1 MTDQSK
7 RGGARKGAGRKTADG
22 ATGLVQAKVMVP
34 PEIKAWL
41 HSIGQARIRAIFQAA
56 HQAEQR
62 DGE

>member
-1 MTDQSK
+1 MDDKPQ
-7 RGGARKGAGRKTADG
+7 RGGARQGAGRKTADG
-22 ATGLVQAKVMVP
+22 ASGLVPAKVMVS

-41 HSIGQARIRAIFQAA
+41 HSIGQARIRAIFHAA